1 MVKRMSA
8 KEARDRFAEI
18 LGQVHFGKDTVIVE
32 KAGKPVAAVID
43 MERYERLARAWDE
56 PFAVLDR
63 IRARNREKDLEQVES
78 DVAAAVAEVRAA
90 PRTKSRTRA

>member
-1 MVKRMSA
+1 MVKRLSA

-63 IRARNREKDLEQVES
+63 IRTKNRDKDPERVES
-78 DVAAAVAEVRAA
+78 DIAAAVAEVRAA
-90 PRTKSRTRA
+90 PPTKSRKRA

>member
-1 MVKRMSA
+1 MVKRLSA

-43 MERYERLARAWDE
+43 MERYERLTRAWDE
-56 PFAVLDR
+56 SFAVLDR
-63 IRARNREKDLEQVES
+63 IRDKNRDKHPEQVES

-90 PRTKSRTRA
+90 PRTKSRKRA

>member
-1 MVKRMSA
+1 MVKRLSA

-43 MERYERLARAWDE
+43 MERYERLTRAWDE

-63 IRARNREKDLEQVES
+63 IRAKNRGKHPEQVES
-78 DVAAAVAEVRAA
+78 DVATAVADVRAA
-90 PRTKSRTRA
+90 PRTKSRKRA

>member
-1 MVKRMSA
+1 MVKRLSA

-63 IRARNREKDLEQVES
+63 IRARNREKDPEQVER
-78 DVAAAVAEVRAA
+78 DVAAAIAAVRAA
-90 PRTKSRTRA
+90 PRTKSRRRA

>member
-1 MVKRMSA
+1 MVKRLSA

-43 MERYERLARAWDE
+43 MERYERLARAWMSRS
-56 PFAVLDR
+56 PSWTGSGIGTGR
-63 IRARNREKDLEQVES
+63 RTPSRSRAMLRRRSRRSV
-78 DVAAAVAEVRAA
+78 AA
-90 PRTKSRTRA
+90 PRTKSRKRA

>member
-1 MVKRMSA
+1 MVKRLSA

-43 MERYERLARAWDE
+43 MERYERLTRAWDE
-56 PFAVLDR
+56 SFAVLDR
-63 IRARNREKDLEQVES
+63 IRAKNRGKHPEQVES
-78 DVAAAVAEVRAA
+78 DVATAVADVRAA
-90 PRTKSRTRA
+90 SRTKSRKRA

>member
-1 MVKRMSA
+1 MVKRLSA

-63 IRARNREKDLEQVES
+63 IRNRNREKDPAQVES
-78 DVAAAVAEVRAA
+78 DVAAAVEEVRAA
-90 PRTKSRTRA
+90 PRTKSRKRA

>member
-1 MVKRMSA
+1 MVRRLSA

-56 PFAVLDR
+56 PFDVLDR
-63 IRARNREKDLEQVES
+63 IRTRNREKDPEQVES
-78 DVAAAVAEVRAA
+78 DVAAAVVEVRAA
-90 PRTKSRTRA
+90 PRTKSRKRA

>member
-1 MVKRMSA
+1 MVRRLSA

-32 KAGKPVAAVID
+32 KQGKAVAAVID
-43 MERYERLARAWDE
+43 MGRYEQLARAWEE

-63 IRARNREKDLEQVES
+63 IRAKNRDQDPAQVER
-78 DVAAAVAEVRAA
+78 DVASAVAEVRAA
-90 PRTKSRTRA
+90 PRTKSRKRA